1 MVYVVEI
8 LSLMKDMDLLTVNIM
23 MAADLA
29 IQGPRGTAQ

>member
-1 MVYVVEI
+1 MVHVVEN

-29 IQGPRGTAQ
+29 FQGPRETTQ